1 MKNVKNRRSRWVV
14 VSIVATLALPASG
27 CGRGEDRGRMPRTGE
42 VRELLQQVL
51 DRQDIQEL
59 LTEYMR
65 RLEARDWA
73 RYADLFVSSG
83 ELHFNDNHFVGS
95 QVIRDSM
102 TKLAPSD
109 PKNPPPAAADLLTNV
124 SITVTGETA
133 TSTSRWTGIQLGA
146 DNKPAV
152 TRAGHYED
160 TLVRE
165 DGRWK
170 FQKRI
175 VHVDVTPV
183 VPAPTGK
190 SGS

>member
-1 MKNVKNRRSRWVV
+1 MNDRHHSWSVV
-14 VSIVATLALPASG
+14 CIVAALALPAFG
-27 CGRGEDRGRMPRTGE
+27 CRSEDDRARMPRTGE
-42 VRELLQQVL
+42 VRPLVQQVL

-65 RLEARDWA
+65 RLEARDWN
-73 RYADLFVSSG
+73 RYAELFATNG

-95 QVIRDSM
+95 QVIRESM

-109 PKNPPPAAADLLTNV
+109 PKTPPPAAADLLTNV

-133 TSTSRWTGIQLGA
+133 TSMSRWTGIQLGA

-183 VPAPTGK
+183 VAKEEG
-190 SGS
+190 GRR